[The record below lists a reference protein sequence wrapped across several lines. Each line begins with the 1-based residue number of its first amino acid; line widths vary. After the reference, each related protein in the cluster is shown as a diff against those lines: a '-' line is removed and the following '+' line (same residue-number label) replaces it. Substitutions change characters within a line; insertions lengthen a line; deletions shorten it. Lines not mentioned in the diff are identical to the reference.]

1 MKKKHIEF
9 YYDFGSPNAFLVHS
23 IIEKIEN
30 KTGYKTKYIPVLLGG
45 IFKLTNNIAPYIA
58 YKNVKNKLE
67 YQSIEFNRFVKKHAI
82 KFNHNIHFPLRT
94 VELMR
99 AAVFFEGRRDYK
111 KFINTIFKHSWSE
124 PKKLD
129 DLKILQEVLENNNFS
144 FSEIFK
150 AINSQKIKNKLKENT
165 NLAVE
170 KGIFGTPSFIIKNQL
185 FFGKDSI
192 CDLEDYLLS
201 IK

>member
-192 CDLEDYLLS
+192 CDLQDYLLS